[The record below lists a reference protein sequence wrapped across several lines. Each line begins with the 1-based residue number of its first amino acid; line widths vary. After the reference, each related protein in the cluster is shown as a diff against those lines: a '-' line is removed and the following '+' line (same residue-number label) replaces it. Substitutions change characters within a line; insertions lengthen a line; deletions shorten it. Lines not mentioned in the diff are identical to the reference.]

1 MLAAVRQ
8 KLSCH
13 RLGLFNYLVG
23 RGEQH
28 RRHFQSE
35 RPLTSWKEEGCDF
48 RKGRSILVPSLPVAT
63 VASQDQSR
71 RPPRTAVFA
80 WDEGRISVAAESRAI
95 PRVISADRPAWVTAS
110 SLKLARSAR

>member
-1 MLAAVRQ
+1 MPSA
-8 KLSCH
+8 

-48 RKGRSILVPSLPVAT
+48 RKGRSIPVLSLPVAT

-71 RPPRTAVFA
+71 
-80 WDEGRISVAAESRAI
+80 
-95 PRVISADRPAWVTAS
+95 
-110 SLKLARSAR
+110 

>member
-8 KLSCH
+8 KLSSH
-13 RLGLFNYLVG
+13 RLGLFNYLG
-23 RGEQH
+23 RDEQH

-48 RKGRSILVPSLPVAT
+48 RKGRSIPVLSLPVAT

-71 RPPRTAVFA
+71 
-80 WDEGRISVAAESRAI
+80 
-95 PRVISADRPAWVTAS
+95 
-110 SLKLARSAR
+110 